1 MDSAD
6 ASDTHNTNDAGDL
19 TCFASGCVL
28 TLALD
33 CTHAAG
39 QADPTG
45 AAALRVAVW
54 ERQKALKDDTVGSV
68 IGPDIQ
74 LSTLLV
80 SKAVWP
86 DVQSLL
92 DEEDSP
98 LQERLRMMVEGA
110 LNVEGKENVHA
121 PVAEFAFPQGEMG
134 VPRYGFDVE
143 RAVAYGDAKWSVM
156 MTSEPNEQNSSP
168 ARLCTTALI
177 TALAAELHM
186 RFPDRYGPGSTLRP
200 KTDDV
205 DNLLFAYET
214 LAVDEDGME
223 SKRVV
228 RGEPLFMRPA
238 RMWIDALGQEFDS
251 GKGHTRA
258 CAPIIRARD
267 INPYLLSFLPDDP
280 VALAQPKGAFVLEH
294 LEPLRLE
301 ATSVMRPLD
310 GRWPFPPVVS
320 FTCPQLLAALR
331 VGAQSLG
338 PKL

>member
-1 MDSAD
+1 M
-6 ASDTHNTNDAGDL
+6 
-19 TCFASGCVL
+19 
-28 TLALD
+28 
-33 CTHAAG
+33 
-39 QADPTG
+39 
-45 AAALRVAVW
+45 
-54 ERQKALKDDTVGSV
+54 
-68 IGPDIQ
+68 
-74 LSTLLV
+74 
-80 SKAVWP
+80 WP

-92 DEEDSP
+92 DEEDAP

-110 LNVEGKENVHA
+110 LNVDGKEYVHA

-168 ARLCTTALI
+168 ARLCTTARI

-214 LAVDEDGME
+214 LAVDEDGVE

-251 GKGHTRA
+251 GKRGGS
-258 CAPIIRARD
+258 RARAR
-267 INPYLLSFLPDDP
+267 PSS
-280 VALAQPKGAFVLEH
+280 A
-294 LEPLRLE
+294 R
-301 ATSVMRPLD
+301 ATSTPTCSPSFPTTPS
-310 GRWPFPPVVS
+310 RWRSPRA
-320 FTCPQLLAALR
+320 LLCSSTSSRCASRRRA
-331 VGAQSLG
+331 
-338 PKL
+338 